1 MNHRL
6 GCPAQGLYALAA
18 DPCACGAEDYNAL
31 ARRVARAA
39 EWQREQGKREALLAD
54 LWGDEPRVAAYHADA
69 SVKHIDTAE
78 LLEEATIPEEPP
90 DASTMIV
97 LERSLLQEAV
107 LAMNLARAYL
117 NTRHT
122 MKLPQVVLWDALVTR
137 MTSLLGE
144 EPKVVAPPPPPIKRR
159 GRGELVRVQRE
170 LGNAK

>member
-6 GCPAQGLYALAA
+6 GCPAHGLYSLAA

-39 EWQREQGKREALLAD
+39 VWQRERGKQEALLAD
-54 LWGDEPRVAAYHADA
+54 LYSGEAGVAAYHADA

-78 LLEEATIPEEPP
+78 LLEEATIPEAPP
-90 DASTMIV
+90 DPSTMV
-97 LERSLLQEAV
+97 VMERSLLQEAV

-137 MTSLLGE
+137 MTGLLGE
-144 EPKVVAPPPPPIKRR
+144 EPKVVAPSPPPVVKRR
-159 GRGELVRVQRE
+159 AGRPRE
-170 LGNAK
+170 EKRA